1 MATVRSI
8 SVPKP
13 PERLLK
19 RRPTRTSTSSNT
31 PQTARK
37 VTINKTTAVTVATI
51 NRRKSTRMSSKKH
64 SNRLTTSP
72 NAIHS
77 STLTL
82 DDPQADLTE
91 RMATTTI
98 TELPLIRPLSKIST
112 DVDPRTIRSSFVS
125 IPSELVQQD
134 KSIEESPTNEHPSS
148 DNEERGPSPAEPRT
162 PSASSRKSSAETIPF
177 TIESLDVVRTV
188 GTGKKNGFHC
198 FLFISPNQ
206 WKSNAGTLSRL

>member
-19 RRPTRTSTSSNT
+19 RRLTRTSTSSNT

-37 VTINKTTAVTVATI
+37 VTINKATAVTVATI

-64 SNRLTTSP
+64 SSRLTTSP

-98 TELPLIRPLSKIST
+98 TELPLIRPLSKISM

-125 IPSELVQQD
+125 IPSEVDQQEQF
-134 KSIEESPTNEHPSS
+134 IEASPTNEHPSS
-148 DNEERGPSPAEPRT
+148 DNEERGPSPAGP
-162 PSASSRKSSAETIPF
+162 PSPSPSSRKSSAATIPF

-188 GTGKKNGFHC
+188 GTGEKNGFHY
-198 FLFISPNQ
+198 FLFITLNNI
-206 WKSNAGTLSRL
+206 NAN

>member
-19 RRPTRTSTSSNT
+19 RRLTRTSTSSNT

-37 VTINKTTAVTVATI
+37 VTINKTATVTVTTI
-51 NRRKSTRMSSKKH
+51 HRRKSSRMSSKKP
-64 SNRLTTSP
+64 SNRLRTSS

-82 DDPQADLTE
+82 DDPHVDLTE

-98 TELPLIRPLSKIST
+98 TELPLIRPISKVST
-112 DVDPRTIRSSFVS
+112 DVDPRTMHSSYAS
-125 IPSELVQQD
+125 IPSELVHQE
-134 KSIEESPTNEHPSS
+134 KTLEESPTDENQSS
-148 DNEERGPSPAEPRT
+148 DNEERISSPIEPT
-162 PSASSRKSSAETIPF
+162 SSSSRKSSAAAMSF
-177 TIESLDVVRTV
+177 TIESFDVVRTV
-188 GTGKKNGFHC
+188 GTGKK
-198 FLFISPNQ
+198 
-206 WKSNAGTLSRL
+206 K